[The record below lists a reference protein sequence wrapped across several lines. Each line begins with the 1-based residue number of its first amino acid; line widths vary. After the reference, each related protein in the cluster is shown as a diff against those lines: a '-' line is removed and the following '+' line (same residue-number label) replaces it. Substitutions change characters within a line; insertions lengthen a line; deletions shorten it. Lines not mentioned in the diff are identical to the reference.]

1 MNLGE
6 VSEPIMNSDTILFLK
21 IDDKRLIKKKKLDE
35 NDLKERIRN
44 KRKNE
49 LFNLYSNS
57 LSKLKIRFNRI

>member
-57 LSKLKIRFNRI
+57 YLSKLKIRV